1 MLHKSGAPTFLSY
14 GKLKVGKSNSFSVYY
29 LYIFPVAKHFFYFFY
44 FLRERE
50 DFVALLQF
58 GDFCNDLFD
67 MKIIFCSDTI
77 LKKKIRINKNW

>member
-1 MLHKSGAPTFLSY
+1 M
-14 GKLKVGKSNSFSVYY
+14 GKSNSFSVYY
-29 LYIFPVAKHFFYFFY
+29 LYIFPVAKHSFFF

-50 DFVALLQF
+50 DSVALLQF

-77 LKKKIRINKNW
+77 LKKKIRINKKLVSRFPLISILLGLLNRL